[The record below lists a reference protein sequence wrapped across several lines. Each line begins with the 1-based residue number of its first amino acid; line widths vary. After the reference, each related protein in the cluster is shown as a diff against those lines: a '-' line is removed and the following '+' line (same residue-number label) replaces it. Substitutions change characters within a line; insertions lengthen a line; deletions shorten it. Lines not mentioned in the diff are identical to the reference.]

1 MLELVLE
8 LELET
13 NYNRERAVPVEQS
26 EACSILCSALGVLG
40 ELSLDMLAWLLGRQG
55 GGREGFPT
63 TLLLVRQKTAEPGLL
78 TQTEPASLSPPVA
91 SRN

>member
-55 GGREGFPT
+55 GGGGSHYT
-63 TLLLVRQKTAEPGLL
+63 SIG
-78 TQTEPASLSPPVA
+78 PPEDCRA
-91 SRN
+91 RFTDTD